1 MMRTNFKILSAI
13 LISVILLAAFP
24 ITTFAASSADAV
36 IGNNYTLESGKTLN
50 NDLFVLGGSVDL
62 MSGSTINGNVILLGG
77 TLQAAG
83 MINGNLV
90 IVGGTANLTSTFI
103 LNGNLTTAGTAV
115 TRDPAAQ
122 LKGQVNINT
131 DTPIFVFPEGTRI
144 PALNFIPGI
153 TFNIVWFFLE
163 LFLWVLVAMVTAMF
177 LPKHLERIWQT
188 SLSQPLLSGGL
199 GLLTSIILPIILV
212 LLAITICLIPVSLIG
227 AFLLL
232 VTWAFGM
239 IALGLELG
247 RRISLIFKGEWHPA
261 LAAGLGTLVLM
272 LILNGLQA
280 IVSCVGWIPKVL
292 IGFWVLGAVLL
303 TQFGMKPYPQTP
315 TSTGTV
321 PQEPLPPS
329 S

>member
-115 TRDPAAQ
+115 TRDP
-122 LKGQVNINT
+122 
-131 DTPIFVFPEGTRI
+131 
-144 PALNFIPGI
+144 
-153 TFNIVWFFLE
+153 
-163 LFLWVLVAMVTAMF
+163 
-177 LPKHLERIWQT
+177 
-188 SLSQPLLSGGL
+188 
-199 GLLTSIILPIILV
+199 
-212 LLAITICLIPVSLIG
+212 
-227 AFLLL
+227 
-232 VTWAFGM
+232 
-239 IALGLELG
+239 
-247 RRISLIFKGEWHPA
+247 
-261 LAAGLGTLVLM
+261 
-272 LILNGLQA
+272 
-280 IVSCVGWIPKVL
+280 
-292 IGFWVLGAVLL
+292 
-303 TQFGMKPYPQTP
+303 
-315 TSTGTV
+315 
-321 PQEPLPPS
+321 
-329 S
+329 